1 MWGLIIGLVMM
12 LISYPLVIGLTS
24 MKSLDD
30 SASKKMQNTGIFI
43 GFIGFII
50 FMKGIGSLRG

>member
-12 LISYPLVIGLTS
+12 LISYPLVIVLTS